1 MNIFPSFAEN
11 CFCKA
16 FAEKR
21 KDKAKEKAMQLTQ
34 KEETLLKDLKG
45 QEQLCVDKYTKYS
58 SEARDPQLKNLFSQI
73 AAVEQGHFGL
83 LTQIGEGN
91 ANPNVNASGA
101 VNMSV
106 ASDFTD
112 KYTNTQSED
121 KKHDCYL
128 CTDLIATEK
137 HASSLYDTCIFEFTN
152 DSVRNALAG
161 IQREEQQHA
170 KRVYDYMKKNGMC

>member
-1 MNIFPSFAEN
+1 
-11 CFCKA
+11 
-16 FAEKR
+16 
-21 KDKAKEKAMQLTQ
+21 MQLSS

-45 QEQLCVDKYTKYS
+45 QEQLCVDKYTRYS

-91 ANPNVNASGA
+91 ANPNASASSSVNS
-101 VNMSV
+101 SV
-106 ASDFTD
+106 ASDFTA
-112 KYTNTQSED
+112 KYTQGDSED

-137 HASSLYDTCIFEFTN
+137 HASSLYDTCIFEFRS
-152 DSVRNALAG
+152 DSVRKALAS
-161 IQREEQQHA
+161 IQQEEQMHA
-170 KRVYDYMKKNGMC
+170 KRVYDYMSKNAMYS